1 MHSHKIEC
9 FKAEHPGQ
17 DFPATR
23 ALAEHECAA
32 MQQAL
37 TRNLALQCGDD
48 KLAMLEEIQRRST
61 CIGHTDENGA
71 FAPLPAILERH
82 AKTPLLLLNWHQF
95 DDIDEIAASD
105 FVTYFEDI
113 WWPPAD
119 ESLEVF
125 DASCSWLL
133 VFTHWGDVRLLL
145 SSEYGNARV

>member
-17 DFPATR
+17 DFPTTR
-23 ALAEHECAA
+23 TLSAQECTDVRRT
-32 MQQAL
+32 L
-37 TRNLALQCGDD
+37 TRNLALQSGDD
-48 KLAMLEEIQRRST
+48 GLAILKEIQRRST
-61 CIGHTDENGA
+61 SIGHTDENGA

-82 AKTPLLLLNWHQF
+82 AKGALLLLNWSRF

-105 FVTYFEDI
+105 FVTCFDDI

-133 VFTHWGDVRLLL
+133 AFYHWGDVRLLL
-145 SSEYGNARV
+145 PSEYGNARV